1 MGNYEFKEKVENL
14 VSVFVAVPQKPYTL
28 SELIGLA
35 EAEKAGLSRIVAAQA
50 MAQEKISYEVL
61 LKR

>member
-35 EAEKAGLSRIVAAQA
+35 EAEKAG
-50 MAQEKISYEVL
+50 
-61 LKR
+61 